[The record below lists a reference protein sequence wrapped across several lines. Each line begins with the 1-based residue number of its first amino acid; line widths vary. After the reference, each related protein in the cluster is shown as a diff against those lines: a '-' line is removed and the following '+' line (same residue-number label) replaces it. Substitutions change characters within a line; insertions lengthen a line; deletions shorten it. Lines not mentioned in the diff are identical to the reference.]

1 MTAKVLAFTNNKG
14 GTGKSTLCSNIAHCA
29 ALGGHRVLVIDLT
42 SQVTCTTLFLENGDN
57 LEESET
63 VLALLKKKPERPI
76 VELCYHSAKGLDIVP
91 ASVSMAQAVIQLS
104 AIPIGAE
111 KILDRQIKQVSDRYD
126 YIFIDSPGELNELT
140 SNALVSADKILIPT
154 RVNRTDFQCT
164 ETMLLFIEEVAPLIG
179 HKEVKVIIN
188 MFDDRYKNIWSGSHL
203 GKLYLQ
209 AQETFGE
216 LLSPVTVPESSDIRT
231 AFDRGLTVMEYK
243 PRDMAA
249 RRIQELFNQE
259 VVGSGRRK

>member
-1 MTAKVLAFTNNKG
+1 MTARVFAFTNNKG

-29 ALGGHRVLVIDLT
+29 ALAGHRVLVIDLT

-57 LEESET
+57 LDESET
-63 VLALLKKKPERPI
+63 VLALLKKKPDRSI
-76 VELCYHSAKGLDIVP
+76 LELCHPSHKSLDIVP

-111 KILDRQIKQVSDRYD
+111 KILDRHIQQVSDRYD

-140 SNALVSADKILIPT
+140 SNALVSAHKIFVPT

-164 ETMLLFIEEVAPLIG
+164 ETMLQFIEEVSPLIG
-179 HKEVKVIIN
+179 HKEVKVLIN
-188 MFDDRYKNIWSGSHL
+188 MLDDRYKNIWAGSHL
-203 GKLYLQ
+203 GKLYIQ

-216 LLSPVTVPESSDIRT
+216 LLSSITIPESNDIRT
-231 AFDRGLTVMEYK
+231 AFDRGLTVMEHK
-243 PRDMAA
+243 PKEVAA
-249 RRIQELFNQE
+249 RRIQELLEQE
-259 VVGSGRRK
+259 VVGSVKRK